1 MAGKVA
7 RVASLDPKQRR
18 GERLQT
24 VLRILSENPDGVRA
38 KDVLSEV
45 EKRLTLTAYEKG
57 DFEKTGLRRFEK
69 LVRFGTV
76 NAVKAGWLV
85 KDKGTWTV
93 TDDGLVALKKYPD
106 PEEFYTA
113 AEAGYQAWAKLQP
126 AKEKARPG
134 PAPPPDASTD
144 ESAASVTVEE
154 AEETAFEE
162 ITRHLATMNPY
173 DTQRL
178 VAGLLRG
185 MGYHVPW
192 VAPPGKDKGVDLVA
206 FRDPLGTE
214 DPRIKV
220 QVKREQGKTDVR
232 GLRAF
237 MSVLNPGD
245 VGVFVTLGGFTS
257 DAESEARNSETRR
270 VTLIDQS
277 DLFDLWV
284 EHYERI
290 PTDDRRLLPLKP
302 VYFLALGTTAVEEE

>member
-1 MAGKVA
+1 MVEQM
-7 RVASLDPKQRR
+7 ASLDPKPRR

-24 VLRILSENPDGVRA
+24 VLRILSESPDGVRA
-38 KDVLSEV
+38 KDVLSEA

-57 DFEKTGLRRFEK
+57 KFEKTGLRRFEK
-69 LVRFGTV
+69 LVRFSTV

-93 TDDGLVALKKYPD
+93 TEDGIAALKKYTD
-106 PEEFYTA
+106 PEQFYVA
-113 AEAGYQAWAKLQP
+113 AEAGYQAWMKLQP
-126 AKEKARPG
+126 AKTKSPPVAASRSDG
-134 PAPPPDASTD
+134 PAAGTV
-144 ESAASVTVEE
+144 ASVTVEE

-245 VGVFVTLGGFTS
+245 VGVFVTLGGFTG

-290 PTDDRRLLPLKP
+290 PADDRRLLPLKP
-302 VYFLALGTTAVEEE
+302 VYFLALASPEADEE

>member
-1 MAGKVA
+1 MP
-7 RVASLDPKQRR
+7 SLDPKARR

-24 VLRILSENPDGVRA
+24 VLRVLSESPDGVRA
-38 KDVLSEV
+38 KHVLGEV
-45 EKRLTLTAYEKG
+45 EKRLSLTAYEAG
-57 DFEKTGLRRFEK
+57 NFEKTGLRRFEK
-69 LVRFGTV
+69 LVRFSTV

-93 TDDGLVALKKYPD
+93 TDDGLAALEKYGD
-106 PEEFYTA
+106 PEQFYAA
-113 AEAGYQAWAKLQP
+113 AEAGYQAWVKLQP
-126 AKEKARPG
+126 AKAKA
-134 PAPPPDASTD
+134 PDAAISRADGSST
-144 ESAASVTVEE
+144 ETVASVTVEE

-270 VTLIDQS
+270 VTLIDQG

-290 PTDDRRLLPLKP
+290 PADDRRLLPLKP
-302 VYFLALGTTAVEEE
+302 VYFLALASAEAEEE